1 MAFLDTRAGIAVL
14 TNVPKK
20 KYPYPMTTS
29 QEMGWDTELM
39 AIHRPKYAFNRKMEA
54 ETKYVSNYFQAM
66 GVSPLIQKKPPP
78 APGK

>member
-1 MAFLDTRAGIAVL
+1 MAVL

-29 QEMGWDTELM
+29 QEMGWDTDLM
-39 AIHRPKYAFNRKMEA
+39 EIHRPKYAFNRKMEA

-66 GVSPLIQKKPPP
+66 GVSPLIQKKPQPPP
-78 APGK
+78 AK